1 VLQEVVDS
9 DYRFGS
15 VAVGESRQPSYP
27 GCESRVDRWGAWFA
41 GGERKTTKEQAVQT
55 NAVLGWLKG
64 RERWLLRFRLTNH
77 MVGGVVGA
85 LGFDG
90 WLFP

>member
-1 VLQEVVDS
+1 LV
-9 DYRFGS
+9 
-15 VAVGESRQPSYP
+15 
-27 GCESRVDRWGAWFA
+27 A
-41 GGERKTTKEQAVQT
+41 GGERETTKEQAVQT
-55 NAVLGWLKG
+55 DAVLGWLKG

-77 MVGGVVGA
+77 MVRGVVGA